1 VGIIAR
7 LKPGV
12 TPQAAAAEIDTVD
25 KPFHASFPG
34 GYAKMFADSKAQV
47 MFLHDRLAGNVRKAL
62 LLLLGAVGFVLLIA
76 CTNVASLQL
85 ARAAAR
91 EKEIAVRGALGA
103 GRWRLARQLL
113 TESALTGL
121 AGGAAG
127 LALGVWLVALIR
139 RFGPQNIPHLSVT
152 YLDARVV
159 LFTFAVSFFTGVL
172 FGLAP
177 VASAFRLSLSD
188 SLKQGGAQG
197 SAGRKVVRPQQAL
210 MTLELAMALV
220 LLIGAGLLARSFV
233 RLVSIPIGFDSH
245 GVLTAQIALPA
256 KTYLNDEQQ
265 REFFSRL
272 IERIQA
278 FPDVSSAGVGAV
290 LPGEREMTTAIQ
302 VEGRPPVA
310 WTPESPWGTDVN
322 MVSPGFFSGLK
333 IPLKAGRYLNQRDTP
348 PGPETTVVNEAFV
361 RQFFPKEDPLG
372 HGIQLA
378 GSNTWHTIV
387 GVVGDTRQ
395 IGVAAVTGPEIF
407 LSYEQSPSPGMTL
420 VVRTEAN
427 PVTLVSAVRAAVA
440 SLDKDVPLSGVETL
454 DEMLAGQV
462 ASQRFNMALLGAFAG
477 LALLLAAVGI
487 YGVMAYAVGQR
498 TQEIG
503 IRMAL
508 GALPENVLRMVLV
521 QGARLA
527 ILGVV
532 LGLGGGVAL
541 TRLLRTLLFEVEPTD
556 PATFAA
562 GAALLFAAA
571 LAACWIPARR
581 AARVDPLVAL
591 RYE

>member
-1 VGIIAR
+1 
-7 LKPGV
+7 
-12 TPQAAAAEIDTVD
+12 
-25 KPFHASFPG
+25 
-34 GYAKMFADSKAQV
+34 
-47 MFLHDRLAGNVRKAL
+47 
-62 LLLLGAVGFVLLIA
+62 
-76 CTNVASLQL
+76 
-85 ARAAAR
+85 
-91 EKEIAVRGALGA
+91 
-103 GRWRLARQLL
+103 
-113 TESALTGL
+113 
-121 AGGAAG
+121 
-127 LALGVWLVALIR
+127 
-139 RFGPQNIPHLSVT
+139 
-152 YLDARVV
+152 
-159 LFTFAVSFFTGVL
+159 
-172 FGLAP
+172 